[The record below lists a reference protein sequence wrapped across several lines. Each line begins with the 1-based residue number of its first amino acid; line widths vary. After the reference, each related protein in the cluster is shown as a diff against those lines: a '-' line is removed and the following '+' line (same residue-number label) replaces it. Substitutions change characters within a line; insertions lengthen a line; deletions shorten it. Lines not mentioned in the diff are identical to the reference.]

1 MSHVLKD
8 CRFVKLVV
16 LAALFALLGALAAC
30 DSENK
35 IVRGTP
41 VDVQSETLLELTVV
55 DIVVG
60 GVERWRFEARGFRS
74 STGFT
79 PSHLRE
85 HMVQGLPISV
95 RYHEEG
101 EVFVIDDITD

>member
-1 MSHVLKD
+1 M
-8 CRFVKLVV
+8 KLVV
-16 LAALFALLGALAAC
+16 LATLFALVCALAAC

-35 IVRGTP
+35 VVRGTP
-41 VDVQSETLLELTVV
+41 VNVQSETLLELTVV
-55 DIVVG
+55 DVVVG
-60 GVERWRFEARGFRS
+60 GVERWHFEGRGFRS

-85 HMVQGLPISV
+85 HMVQGLSITV